1 MTKIEKET
9 DKNRKQSGGKKSKER
24 KRMEKKKIDEK
35 GKGNRRQKG
44 CNMRV

>member
-9 DKNRKQSGGKKSKER
+9 EKNRKQSGGKKLKER
-24 KRMEKKKIDEK
+24 KRMEKTKIDEK
-35 GKGNRRQKG
+35 GEGNRRKEG